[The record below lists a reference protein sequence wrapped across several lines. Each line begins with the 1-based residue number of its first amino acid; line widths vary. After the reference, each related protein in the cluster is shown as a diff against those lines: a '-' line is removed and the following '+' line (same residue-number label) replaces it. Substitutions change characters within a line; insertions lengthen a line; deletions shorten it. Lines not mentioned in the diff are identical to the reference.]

1 MTSNEVC
8 VVVAICRGRTIP
20 WRHGTPCGVAKNRLN
35 DDPFAILKFADNFMT
50 GNEWKGNE
58 VLKIGGGVSID
69 ESEIGTANPRQSVP
83 NLDPP

>member
-1 MTSNEVC
+1 
-8 VVVAICRGRTIP
+8 
-20 WRHGTPCGVAKNRLN
+20 
-35 DDPFAILKFADNFMT
+35 MT